1 MADFLARRERFTVVG
16 STNDV
21 VRGWL
26 ADGTP
31 EVCLA
36 VADEQTAGRGREG
49 RTWQAPPGH
58 ALLFSL
64 GFRPAWVAAAQVWR
78 LAAAVSM
85 AMADAAEATAGLP
98 AGTVGL
104 KWPNDLVIESAGV
117 RKLAGVLGET
127 DGLGGRDPRAVI
139 GLGLNTDWARTDFP
153 PDLAPT
159 MTSLREASG
168 SSVDHGALLDGF
180 LSRLETGIEALRDG
194 RFDETGWAQ
203 RQITTG
209 RHVELIAPDGAVA
222 TVLAHGVDAMT
233 GALVVADPD
242 APDGERH
249 VVVGEIRHV
258 RLPLGGPAGTG
269 PTAAPAAAGV

>member
-1 MADFLARRERFTVVG
+1 MADFLARREQFTVVG

-49 RTWQAPPGH
+49 RTWQAPPGA
-58 ALLFSL
+58 ALLLSL
-64 GFRPAWVAAAQVWR
+64 GFRPAWIAAAQVWR
-78 LAAAVSM
+78 LAAVVSL
-85 AMADAAEATAGLP
+85 AMADAAEAIAGLP
-98 AGTVGL
+98 DGTIRL
-104 KWPNDLVIESAGV
+104 KWPNDLVIESDGV

-127 DGLGGRDPRAVI
+127 DGLGGPDPRAVI
-139 GLGLNTDWARTDFP
+139 GLGLNTNWAAADFP

-159 MTSLREASG
+159 MTSLLETSG
-168 SSVDHGALLDGF
+168 SPVDHGALLDGF
-180 LSRLETGIEALRDG
+180 LARLETGIEALRHR
-194 RFDETGWAQ
+194 RFDETAWAE

-209 RHVELIAPDGAVA
+209 RDVELIAPDGAVT
-222 TVLAHGVDAMT
+222 TVQALGVDAMT
-233 GALVVADPD
+233 GALIVADPD
-242 APDGERH
+242 APNGERQL
-249 VVVGEIRHV
+249 VVGEIRHV
-258 RLPLGGPAGTG
+258 RLPLSDPAETR